1 MAKSIQMKDINNEN
15 IYPYALLK
23 EFVLYDNSSG
33 SNETITLSDT
43 VNNYK
48 YIEIFYAYG
57 GNYYSSVKVYTPNKL
72 VNLVGAMI
80 NQIAKNTYLTATNI
94 RISGNKISP
103 EYFGEYQLNGN
114 NLISTTNRIWITR
127 VVGYK

>member
-1 MAKSIQMKDINNEN
+1 MSKSIQLKNVNNEN

-23 EFVLYDNSSG
+23 EFILYDNSTG

-43 VNNYK
+43 VNNYR

-57 GNYYSSVKVYTPNKL
+57 RNYYSSVKVYTPNTL
-72 VNLVGAMI
+72 VNLVGAMV
-80 NQIAKNTYLTATNI
+80 NQIAKNTYLTATNVKI
-94 RISGNKISP
+94 NGNKISP

-114 NLISTTNRIWITR
+114 NLIGTTNRIWITR

>member
-1 MAKSIQMKDINNEN
+1 MAKSIQMKDTNNEN

-23 EFVLYDNSSG
+23 EFILYDNTSG
-33 SNETITLSDT
+33 SNETITLSDI
-43 VNNYK
+43 VSNYN

-72 VNLVGAMI
+72 VNLVGCMV
-80 NQIAKNTYLTATNI
+80 NQTAKNVYLAGTNLKI
-94 RISGNKISP
+94 NGNKITP